1 MNWFIWIAANLI
13 WFSHPGKHQC
23 HGQNA
28 QSNARTDVGGGVQPF
43 AFAHQ
48 RPCIQT
54 EAGEGGKAAEKTG
67 NQQQPQ
73 FGVERSQALDGNGE
87 YANGGAAEDIDQ
99 QRSPRKANRIVWRSP
114 AHGRIAHE
122 VAGDGAECTAQS
134 DQKYGE

>member
-48 RPCIQT
+48 VPSVQPK
-54 EAGEGGKAAEKTG
+54 AGEGGETAEKAG
-67 NQQQPQ
+67 DEQQTQ
-73 FGVERSQALDGNGE
+73 FAVERSQAFDHNSEG
-87 YANGGAAEDIDQ
+87 ADRGAAEDIDQ
-99 QRSPRKANRIVWRSP
+99 
-114 AHGRIAHE
+114 
-122 VAGDGAECTAQS
+122 
-134 DQKYGE
+134 